1 MAPVLLEDLDDVD
14 VAVEEVGEEVDE
26 EVDEEVEEGFE
37 VVTSPF
43 TIKEP

>member
-26 EVDEEVEEGFE
+26 EVEVEVEEGFE
-37 VVTSPF
+37 VVACPF